1 MSSPS
6 AKLTNYNDE
15 EPASPQRPSSTSRP
29 SRRNDARNSSTGSSQ
44 SSSGSSSSSSETDN
58 NTQQVATKDHG
69 VSNRPVMPQTII
81 RREVVS
87 MKAEVREAKENAMRA
102 AIHSVRKTKTSD
114 RHQKEEESDPQH
126 GQVSRIGASP
136 AATAYQGKGE
146 HGPLMPKTII
156 RREIRSMKPEV
167 RLAKEDAMRDS
178 FHEIKQSQ
186 KAKKNQRQQQ
196 CDHENEET
204 EGDSLRHDSSNN
216 NNKPAEQQMAIREQI
231 LQSSILKQLR
241 SQMKI
246 DNQQRNSMAAMEARE
261 IARDTI
267 IEYITNSSDNI
278 GNDDASSYSSNSKRK
293 SSRGLKH
300 DILNMIKELFFGS
313 TRFCDKFSSTKIT

>member
-58 NTQQVATKDHG
+58 NTQQIATKGHG

-102 AIHSVRKTKTSD
+102 AIRSMRQTKTSD
-114 RHQKEEESDPQH
+114 GHQGEEGSDSQYKRASL
-126 GQVSRIGASP
+126 VGAAP
-136 AATAYQGKGE
+136 VATAYQGKDE

-156 RREIRSMKPEV
+156 RREIGSMKPEV

-178 FHEIKQSQ
+178 FRQIHKEN
-186 KAKKNQRQQQ
+186 KKHRQQQ
-196 CDHENEET
+196 
-204 EGDSLRHDSSNN
+204 L
-216 NNKPAEQQMAIREQI
+216 
-231 LQSSILKQLR
+231 
-241 SQMKI
+241 
-246 DNQQRNSMAAMEARE
+246 
-261 IARDTI
+261 
-267 IEYITNSSDNI
+267 
-278 GNDDASSYSSNSKRK
+278 
-293 SSRGLKH
+293 
-300 DILNMIKELFFGS
+300 
-313 TRFCDKFSSTKIT
+313 